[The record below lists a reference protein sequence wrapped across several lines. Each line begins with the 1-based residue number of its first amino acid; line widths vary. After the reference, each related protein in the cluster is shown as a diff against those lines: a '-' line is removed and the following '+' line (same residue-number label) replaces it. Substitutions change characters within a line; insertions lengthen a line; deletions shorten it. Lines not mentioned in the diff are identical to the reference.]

1 MPGTGAPSVPS
12 PCPAHP
18 KTAPRPPLAASP
30 LGLPPSH
37 PTPTKQL
44 PGNSLIRLSPR
55 TGVGMQPAQGPGA
68 APAALAAGAP
78 VSGPDRTQQA
88 GQLVQT
94 VTGFFPAL
102 SSKACQPAPPS
113 PSPDGKLAGR
123 KAEPATKGAAAV
135 EVVASLENARSAPL
149 TCGRLQPTDYVIPV
163 RHATLRLR
171 ASNPAVRVLCFPV
184 SAAASGSG
192 QQVQGQGQPV
202 KVVIAERR
210 QVIKAA
216 LRGLVEAAQPDL
228 SPAEVD
234 AVVAEVNKR
243 MTMGSKQ
250 CVLAAV
256 MSLTVLLLSFLGQPT
271 PGFPAAAGPAPGP
284 PPPPDPA
291 HPPYAHPRIP
301 TRISP
306 RTAAAPAQLPPPVQL
321 GIWDPQLL
329 AQIRDAMELIAKASV
344 IEHMMRGPHHHGI
357 RLLPGHIAR
366 LQRDRAKAYRYEAD
380 QLLRVMANGS
390 AKVVP
395 APATR
400 DQLVLN
406 MHGSNGHFGVRRTT
420 AMLLHN
426 HWWAGIH
433 ADVARILKSCHV
445 CDRARASFNLRAA
458 QLSPLPVQGLFYRWG
473 VDLAGPLPR
482 TRHGNEYLMVCI
494 EHLTKH
500 VELVP
505 IPDKLATTTAYH
517 FHHQVLGRFGASAEV
532 LTDGGREFQGEFA
545 DLLQRHLID
554 HRVTSPHH
562 PQADGL
568 AERAVQT
575 FKDALRKHIAVSGDP
590 AAWDEALPA
599 IALGYRVSP
608 QEATKCSPYS
618 LLYGRA
624 PVLPPAVVQRMA
636 RPVNLDDPVVAA
648 HDLLERS
655 AVLSRETAA
664 AMGNIRIAQH
674 RDTLRYATTHSGS
687 YKPAARQL
695 HPGSF
700 VWTQRPQAN
709 TLQLGARP
717 EIYRVVSVGA
727 NGVARLMG
735 KCGRVMAGRGW
746 VESCTKMPDSTYTV
760 SSGSIGDEDDQC
772 GSDNDFEIPTYN
784 LLPPP
789 LEVAT
794 ARLAATR
801 LDATAEQQTAQ
812 VANEDTEQVLDR
824 FLKDTDIVDLTIRC
838 KAAPATMIKNKS
850 QLNTSYSML
859 ESVLDSG
866 HIARLQRDR
875 AKAYRYEADQ
885 LLRVM
890 ANGSAKVVPAP
901 ATRDQLVLNMHG
913 SNGHFGVRRTTAMLL
928 HNHWWA
934 GIHAD
939 VARIL
944 KSCHVCDRAR
954 ASFNLRAAQL
964 SPLPVQGLFYRW
976 GVDLAGPL
984 PRTRHGNEYLMV
996 CIEHLTKHVELVP
1009 IPDKLATT
1017 TAYHFHHQVLGRFGA
1032 SAEVLTDGGREFQ
1045 GEFADLLQRH
1055 LIDHRVTS
1063 PHHPQ
1068 ADGLAERAVQTFKD
1082 ALRKHIAVSGD
1093 PAAWDEALP
1102 AIALGYRVS
1111 PQEATKCSPYSLL
1124 YGRAPVLPPAVVQRM
1139 ARPVNLDD
1147 PVVAAH
1153 DLLERSA
1160 VLSRETAAAMG
1171 NIRIAQHRDT
1181 LRYATTHSG
1190 SYKPAARQLHP
1201 GSFVWT
1207 QRPQANTLQLGARP
1221 EIYRV
1226 VSVGANGVARL
1237 MGKCGRVMAENVCN
1251 LAPCHLPDIDPTI
1264 DHTLARPTADFPCS
1278 ICKSPTD
1285 ADRMLLCDGCG
1296 CGYHMFCLTPK
1307 LTFVPEGIWLCADC
1321 TNRGT
1326 TALEV
1331 QRRTQ
1336 AVATQPAAT
1345 SLHEVF
1351 TTKPGRDRAAAA
1363 QRLHGRV
1370 VRHTGTGLWG
1380 VLRFKGQ
1387 QFHPRFF
1394 AVDWVDG
1401 TITDAMSP
1409 TILRNRQW
1417 LQPEGTTLPAA
1428 PPHDVQPSRRR
1439 STRLGPSGDNAVLA
1453 TMATVS
1459 TGLIS
1464 MASLWA

>member
-1 MPGTGAPSVPS
+1 MLLLICLSVRTTPPPKGTSWATAGHQLLTTIRKGCTLRTITTLLLILCALLPTLHACPPNELPAVPALPDAYCSVTIEHTLPGGRQHLPPDVRFTKHAKGMLFGN
-12 PCPAHP
+12 HP
-18 KTAPRPPLAASP
+18 GMTTAEHAALQALVEDHDSAFSYSLSDLPGYHGPRPPFSIPLTSDQPVRTPPRRYSP
-30 LGLPPSH
+30 LERQVCIDKTAELQAAGIVSPVEGPCSYAAALVLPAKKDAHGNWTEKRFAIDYRQLNAATKPDIYGLPRPDEMFSELGDSCYFSKLDMRSGFFQLIIAPADRIKTAFWCGNKLYHFNRMPFGLRNAPAEYQRVMDRCIADAGLTHCCKAYIDDLLIHSTSAEQHLADVAAALRMLQANGLKAHPDKSLFGADVVEYLGHNVSSH
-37 PTPTKQL
+37 GLSPTEAKVAAVTALPTPTCLHDLRQIMGFINYYRCYV
-44 PGNSLIRLSPR
+44 PDFSAI
-55 TGVGMQPAQGPGA
+55 A
-68 APAALAAGAP
+68 APITRLTSKGVSWVWGEEQQQAFATLKAAICTPGLVLRRAD
-78 VSGPDRTQQA
+78 PDRPFTLHTDWSTAGCGAVLGQTDDAGREYMVACISRSNNKHERNYSSYQA
-88 GQLVQT
+88 FRT
-94 VTGFFPAL
+94 T
-102 SSKACQPAPPS
+102 PS
-113 PSPDGKLAGR
+113 PSSTALATSTR
-123 KAEPATKGAAAV
+123 MRNLNRHPAPVGSL
-135 EVVASLENARSAPL
+135 ASPTCLEA
-149 TCGRLQPTDYVIPV
+149 
-163 RHATLRLR
+163 
-171 ASNPAVRVLCFPV
+171 
-184 SAAASGSG
+184 
-192 QQVQGQGQPV
+192 
-202 KVVIAERR
+202 
-210 QVIKAA
+210 
-216 LRGLVEAAQPDL
+216 
-228 SPAEVD
+228 
-234 AVVAEVNKR
+234 AVVAAAEE
-243 MTMGSKQ
+243 GSDIH
-250 CVLAAV
+250 
-256 MSLTVLLLSFLGQPT
+256 TD
-271 PGFPAAAGPAPGP
+271 AAALHYLRNT
-284 PPPPDPA
+284 A
-291 HPPYAHPRIP
+291 H
-301 TRISP
+301 
-306 RTAAAPAQLPPPVQL
+306 
-321 GIWDPQLL
+321 
-329 AQIRDAMELIAKASV
+329 
-344 IEHMMRGPHHHGI
+344 
-357 RLLPGHIAR
+357 LPGLTATEMR
-366 LQRDRAKAYRYEAD
+366 RVVRRAKAYRYEAD
-380 QLLRVMANGS
+380 QLLRVMADGS

-433 ADVARILKSCHV
+433 ADVARILKACHV

-482 TRHGNEYLMVCI
+482 THRGNEYLMVCI

-505 IPDKLATTTAYH
+505 IPDKLATTTAY
-517 FHHQVLGRFGASAEV
+517 
-532 LTDGGREFQGEFA
+532 
-545 DLLQRHLID
+545 
-554 HRVTSPHH
+554 
-562 PQADGL
+562 
-568 AERAVQT
+568 
-575 FKDALRKHIAVSGDP
+575 
-590 AAWDEALPA
+590 
-599 IALGYRVSP
+599 
-608 QEATKCSPYS
+608 
-618 LLYGRA
+618 
-624 PVLPPAVVQRMA
+624 
-636 RPVNLDDPVVAA
+636 N
-648 HDLLERS
+648 
-655 AVLSRETAA
+655 
-664 AMGNIRIAQH
+664 
-674 RDTLRYATTHSGS
+674 
-687 YKPAARQL
+687 
-695 HPGSF
+695 
-700 VWTQRPQAN
+700 
-709 TLQLGARP
+709 
-717 EIYRVVSVGA
+717 
-727 NGVARLMG
+727 
-735 KCGRVMAGRGW
+735 
-746 VESCTKMPDSTYTV
+746 
-760 SSGSIGDEDDQC
+760 
-772 GSDNDFEIPTYN
+772 
-784 LLPPP
+784 
-789 LEVAT
+789 
-794 ARLAATR
+794 
-801 LDATAEQQTAQ
+801 
-812 VANEDTEQVLDR
+812 
-824 FLKDTDIVDLTIRC
+824 
-838 KAAPATMIKNKS
+838 
-850 QLNTSYSML
+850 
-859 ESVLDSG
+859 
-866 HIARLQRDR
+866 
-875 AKAYRYEADQ
+875 
-885 LLRVM
+885 
-890 ANGSAKVVPAP
+890 
-901 ATRDQLVLNMHG
+901 
-913 SNGHFGVRRTTAMLL
+913 
-928 HNHWWA
+928 
-934 GIHAD
+934 
-939 VARIL
+939 
-944 KSCHVCDRAR
+944 
-954 ASFNLRAAQL
+954 
-964 SPLPVQGLFYRW
+964 
-976 GVDLAGPL
+976 
-984 PRTRHGNEYLMV
+984 
-996 CIEHLTKHVELVP
+996 
-1009 IPDKLATT
+1009 
-1017 TAYHFHHQVLGRFGA
+1017 FHHQVLGRFGA

-1307 LTFVPEGIWLCADC
+1307 LTFVPEGTWLCAD
-1321 TNRGT
+1321 RGT

-1345 SLHEVF
+1345 PLHEVF

-1380 VLRFKGQ
+1380 VLRFRGQ

-1428 PPHDVQPSRRR
+1428 PPHGVQPSRRR